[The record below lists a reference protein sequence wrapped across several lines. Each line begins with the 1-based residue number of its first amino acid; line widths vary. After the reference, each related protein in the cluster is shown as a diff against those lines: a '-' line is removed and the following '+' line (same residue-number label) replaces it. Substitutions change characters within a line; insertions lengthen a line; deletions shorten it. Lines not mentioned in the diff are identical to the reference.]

1 VGRYFC
7 LLAAYEIRHTAFM
20 SDSWLDNIPSS
31 ERQRLKERFH
41 LSEAQYEKLREKVK
55 GPEDLKEEMKRNEL
69 LAELKFAMDAEPVL
83 SQALRKQV
91 QEDVRVHGLPAVL
104 SSLHLSNGVRGAIE
118 KGKFTIAVHPDAK
131 THVDQLA
138 VVPEGKVAEA
148 LPITQKFSEQY
159 LGQFKKAA

>member
-1 VGRYFC
+1 
-7 LLAAYEIRHTAFM
+7 M
-20 SDSWLDNIPSS
+20 SDSWLDRIPTA

-55 GPEDLKEEMKRNEL
+55 GPEDLAEEMKRNEL

-83 SQALRKQV
+83 AQALRKQV
-91 QEDVRVHGLPAVL
+91 QEDLRLHGLPSVVE
-104 SSLHLSNGVRGAIE
+104 SLHLSNGIKKAMEQGR
-118 KGKFTIAVHPDAK
+118 FTITVQPNA
-131 THVDQLA
+131 TSHVDQLV

-148 LPITQKFSEQY
+148 LPIAQKFSEQY